1 MSVAIAMQIVHK
13 IVEKIYQ
20 IKVVI
25 TLEVNWSDPNSGQEA
40 GCADS

>member
-25 TLEVNWSDPNSGQEA
+25 TLEVNWSDLTSGKEV
-40 GCADS
+40 GCADA